1 MPFMPLIYEE
11 SGFFLR
17 QAGHSFLIVWAQLN
31 AAPLSSTTS
40 RIGDDTLHQAGSP
53 ARGAN
58 RVSEQK
64 LVVKPTTHLYSPRF
78 LADQI
83 LDQLETRNCSL
94 R

>member
-53 ARGAN
+53 ARGPQP
-58 RVSEQK
+58 RVRAETRRK
-64 LVVKPTTHLYSPRF
+64 ADYSPV
-78 LADQI
+78 LA
-83 LDQLETRNCSL
+83 SL
-94 R
+94 SG